1 MTEEEFKKLIKT
13 KTDGRLFKRE
23 NTTLEFK
30 LNFSQG
36 SISDYAKTFCAFAN
50 NSGGVMVF
58 GIGDNPR
65 LPTGMTNDKFSQLEV
80 EKVTNFLNQYYAPT
94 IEWEPVEF
102 EVEGKKFGV
111 IKIQESKNKPVVC
124 KSNTPHDAAR
134 EGDIFY
140 RYSGRSERVKYPELR
155 SILDATR
162 ATEQRKWVE
171 HIQNIARIGPQN
183 IAIVDTLKGE
193 IEGKGDQKLLIDTK
207 LLKDIKFVQ
216 EGKFVDKEGAPTLKL
231 VGTITAI
238 EKVEVEVIKNADKL
252 KIYTLTA
259 TDLFNAVKAKY
270 PATRQTKEYY
280 KIISD
285 HKIKDR
291 KEFSDY
297 IFRSSKQQ
305 EQYEK
310 FGIPL
315 KGIPSVYKPEAV
327 DFIVDIFK
335 KELLL

>member
-1 MTEEEFKKLIKT
+1 MTDDEFKKLIKT

-65 LPTGMTNDKFSQLEV
+65 LPTGMTNDRFSQLEV
-80 EKVTNFLNQYYAPT
+80 EKVTNFLNQHYAPT
-94 IEWEPVEF
+94 IEWEPFEF
-102 EVEGKKFGV
+102 EIEGKKFGV
-111 IKIQESKNKPVVC
+111 IKIQGSNNKPVVC
-124 KSNTPHDAAR
+124 KTNTPHDVAR

-140 RYSGRSERVKYPELR
+140 RYSGRSERIKYPELR
-155 SILDATR
+155 SILDETR
-162 ATEQRKWVE
+162 AAEQRKWVE

-183 IAIVDTLKGE
+183 IAIVDTLRGE
-193 IEGKGDQKLLIDTK
+193 IEGKGNQKLLIDTK

-216 EGKFVDKEGAPTLKL
+216 EGKFVDKDGAPTLKL
-231 VGTITAI
+231 VGTITPI

-259 TDLFNAVKAKY
+259 TDLYNAVKAEC
-270 PATRQTKEYY
+270 PAIRQTKEYY
-280 KIISD
+280 KIIAD
-285 HKIKDR
+285 HKIKDK
-291 KEFSDY
+291 KELSDFV
-297 IFRSSKQQ
+297 FRSNKQQ

-310 FGIPL
+310 FGIL
-315 KGIPSVYKPEAV
+315 QKGITSVYKPEAV
-327 DFIVDIFK
+327 DFIVEIYK
-335 KELLL
+335 KDYLL

>member
-1 MTEEEFKKLIKT
+1 MTEVEFFQIIKT
-13 KTDGRLFKRE
+13 KADGRLFKRE

-65 LPTGMTNDKFSQLEV
+65 LPTGMTNDRFSQLEV
-80 EKVTNFLNQYYAPT
+80 EKVTNFLNQHYAQT

-111 IKIQESKNKPVVC
+111 IKIEESKNKPVVC
-124 KSNTPHDAAR
+124 KLNTPHDTAR

-140 RYSGRSERVKYPELR
+140 RYSGRSERIKYPELR
-155 SILDATR
+155 SILDETR
-162 ATEQRKWVE
+162 AAEQKKWVE

-231 VGTITAI
+231 VGTITPV
-238 EKVEVEVIKNADKL
+238 EKVEVEVIKNSDKL

-259 TDLFNAVKAKY
+259 TDLFKSIKAECPTIK
-270 PATRQTKEYY
+270 QNEYY
-280 KIISD
+280 KIIAD
-285 HKIKDR
+285 HKIKDK
-291 KEFSDY
+291 KEHSDFV
-297 IFRSSKQQ
+297 FRSNKQQ

-310 FGIPL
+310 FGIL
-315 KGIPSVYKPEAV
+315 QKGITSVYKPSAV
-327 DFIVDIFK
+327 EFIVNAYK
-335 KELLL
+335 NTYEL